1 MHTYSART
9 EAMTHPEHC
18 TDRRTGAARRKGTP
32 WSLHYSTSAHRARHR
47 GEDRPSRAHTAAGP
61 ARSSLDDV
69 TARTKRVAH
78 MATSI
83 CQEQRL
89 VDFVEAAP
97 EGVLRRLPELQFDS
111 LFVPPFILKSSALRF
126 RSCCST
132 SDYMNTSSVKLEES
146 SCRGAARRANMAR
159 MHTQRGACGACPS
172 PANRGGRCLKVSGL
186 AYLYCT
192 GCTC

>member
-47 GEDRPSRAHTAAGP
+47 GEDRPSRAQTAAGP

-97 EGVLRRLPELQFDS
+97 EGDLRRLPELQVR
-111 LFVPPFILKSSALRF
+111 FVVRAALH
-126 RSCCST
+126 
-132 SDYMNTSSVKLEES
+132 LEEQRAALPVVLLHVGLYEHVEREAGGELLQRCCETGQHGS
-146 SCRGAARRANMAR
+146 NAHSKGCMWGVPFAGKSWGAVSQGARRPR
-159 MHTQRGACGACPS
+159 S
-172 PANRGGRCLKVSGL
+172 PRLLDR
-186 AYLYCT
+186 
-192 GCTC
+192 

>member
-1 MHTYSART
+1 
-9 EAMTHPEHC
+9 MTHPEHC

-47 GEDRPSRAHTAAGP
+47 GEDRPSRAQTAAGP

-97 EGVLRRLPELQFDS
+97 EGDLRRLPELQVR
-111 LFVPPFILKSSALRF
+111 FVVRAALH
-126 RSCCST
+126 
-132 SDYMNTSSVKLEES
+132 LEEQRAALPVVLLHVGLYEHVEREAGGELLQRCCETGQHGS
-146 SCRGAARRANMAR
+146 NAHSKGCMWGVPFAGKSWGAPG
-159 MHTQRGACGACPS
+159 GASHNSQGVPNKS
-172 PANRGGRCLKVSGL
+172 
-186 AYLYCT
+186 
-192 GCTC
+192 

>member
-1 MHTYSART
+1 MSEMHTYSART

-47 GEDRPSRAHTAAGP
+47 GEDRPSRAQTAAGP
-61 ARSSLDDV
+61 ARSSFDDV

-97 EGVLRRLPELQFDS
+97 EGDLRRLPELQVR
-111 LFVPPFILKSSALRF
+111 FVVRAALHLEDALRF
-126 RSCCST
+126 QSCWST

-172 PANRGGRCLKVSGL
+172 PANRGGRCLKVRG
-186 AYLYCT
+186 
-192 GCTC
+192 